1 MRSKQKRQPVAN
13 LTRSALKRIAG
24 LDPFPQPPVIPV
36 RCPVVLMHG
45 FGMLAIFLRGGH
57 LHDEAIYLR
66 LRGVLAYA
74 PNVSPYHTVP
84 VRAEMWQDR
93 LVQILDETG
102 ADAVNLIAHSMG
114 GLDARYMISEL
125 GMHRVVAS
133 LVTVATPH
141 RGSALADVVLES
153 PERVQGWLTDAANWA
168 GSSVMDGGRA
178 DFQKAVHDLTPTYV
192 TGTFNNQI
200 LNHPTVRY
208 WSYGGRAG
216 KGTDISINPL
226 LRPQNTILFK
236 REGEND
242 GLVSVDS
249 SRWGTYVETI
259 DADHAQQIGID
270 LTPSGTFDS
279 TEFYAGVVAMLSREG
294 L

>member
-1 MRSKQKRQPVAN
+1 
-13 LTRSALKRIAG
+13 
-24 LDPFPQPPVIPV
+24 
-36 RCPVVLMHG
+36 
-45 FGMLAIFLRGGH
+45 
-57 LHDEAIYLR
+57 
-66 LRGVLAYA
+66 
-74 PNVSPYHTVP
+74 
-84 VRAEMWQDR
+84 
-93 LVQILDETG
+93 
-102 ADAVNLIAHSMG
+102 
-114 GLDARYMISEL
+114 
-125 GMHRVVAS
+125 
-133 LVTVATPH
+133 
-141 RGSALADVVLES
+141 
-153 PERVQGWLTDAANWA
+153 
-168 GSSVMDGGRA
+168 MDGGRA